1 MYGTFS
7 SKCHGAAYCG
17 TECARAC
24 WKSHKKECR
33 PSFAH
38 VRRSVLYLASKY
50 GVTMEP
56 LKSNTSR
63 APTQMGLI
71 SETSGAGTIGI
82 LYNPEPGQTSHII
95 ITGGGELPN
104 PANTIKFRS
113 MSELDPPIRFL
124 LACGPLGDI
133 NVARGCIDEV
143 ISMIGG
149 DICKLRMKSVLFTP
163 LEWAAKKGNFD
174 IVEWLCT
181 DDRTKSLL
189 HEGCPVGWACY
200 TGQVDIVKKLVA
212 FGADPTKTDQVL
224 FYNCPPLLMA
234 AENGQ
239 VEAMKYLVDELGQDI
254 NMVGPSGR
262 NIIESIT
269 CPPNWNEI
277 ESHRESYKWS
287 LRCNRIVGPI
297 EMVR

>member
-1 MYGTFS
+1 M
-7 SKCHGAAYCG
+7 
-17 TECARAC
+17 
-24 WKSHKKECR
+24 
-33 PSFAH
+33 
-38 VRRSVLYLASKY
+38 
-50 GVTMEP
+50 
-56 LKSNTSR
+56 
-63 APTQMGLI
+63 
-71 SETSGAGTIGI
+71 
-82 LYNPEPGQTSHII
+82 

-189 HEGCPVGWACY
+189 PRGVPGWL
-200 TGQVDIVKKLVA
+200 G
-212 FGADPTKTDQVL
+212 
-224 FYNCPPLLMA
+224 LLYWA
-234 AENGQ
+234 GGHCQETCCIWCRPNQDRPSTILQLPSSSHGRG
-239 VEAMKYLVDELGQDI
+239 KWPGGGDEVPCG
-254 NMVGPSGR
+254 
-262 NIIESIT
+262 
-269 CPPNWNEI
+269 
-277 ESHRESYKWS
+277 
-287 LRCNRIVGPI
+287 
-297 EMVR
+297 